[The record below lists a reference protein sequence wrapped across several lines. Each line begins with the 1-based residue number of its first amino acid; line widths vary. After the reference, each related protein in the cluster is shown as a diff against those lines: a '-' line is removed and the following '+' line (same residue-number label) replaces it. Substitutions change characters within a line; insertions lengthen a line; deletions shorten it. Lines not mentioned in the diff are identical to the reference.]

1 MLVLT
6 RKLGETI
13 QIGDDIAVTV
23 VRVTPTEVRLGIEAP
38 PGSII
43 YRTELG
49 AEGRVREPADPNDGQ
64 PSS

>member
-13 QIGDDIAVTV
+13 QIGENIAVTV

-38 PGSII
+38 AGSQIF
-43 YRTELG
+43 REELG
-49 AEGRVREPADPNDGQ
+49 ADYRPREPAEPGDSQAP
-64 PSS
+64 P

>member
-38 PGSII
+38 TGSLV
-43 YRTELG
+43 YRRELG
-49 AEGRVREPADPNDGQ
+49 AEGRVSEAPRPNEPRSDA
-64 PSS
+64 

>member
-23 VRVTPTEVRLGIEAP
+23 VRVTPSEVRLGIDAP
-38 PGSII
+38 PGSVI
-43 YRTELG
+43 YRRELSG
-49 AEGRVREPADPNDGQ
+49 GEKTHERSDLNEP
-64 PSS
+64 PSRP

>member
-38 PGSII
+38 
-43 YRTELG
+43 REVLVLREELELRATAPWRPISKAG
-49 AEGRVREPADPNDGQ
+49 
-64 PSS
+64 

>member
-23 VRVTPTEVRLGIEAP
+23 VRVTPTEVRLGIEVP
-38 PGSII
+38 VGSAV
-43 YRTELG
+43 YRRELG
-49 AEGRVREPADPNDGQ
+49 PDSRIVEAPQPNDPRGGA
-64 PSS
+64 